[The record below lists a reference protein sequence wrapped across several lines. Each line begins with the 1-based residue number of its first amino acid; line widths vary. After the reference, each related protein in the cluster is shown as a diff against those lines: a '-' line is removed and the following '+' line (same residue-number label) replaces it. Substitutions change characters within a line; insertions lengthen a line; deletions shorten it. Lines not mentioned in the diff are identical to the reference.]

1 MIYFLYRSCIL
12 TKPSILISVNG
23 NERNLN
29 ERLAHEGIEMQ
40 HVQYC
45 VRSIKRSLKERE
57 KKFSR
62 TNTNSD
68 IKLFSFFSLWRKLI
82 PLFEASFFLHLFSCM
97 KFCFIHQKS
106 SIWTRKSE
114 AKKQLTANCWASQL
128 DFSLVVACVVWIVTL
143 NKKSLIK
150 KKE

>member
-40 HVQYC
+40 HVQC

-68 IKLFSFFSLWRKLI
+68 IKLFSFF
-82 PLFEASFFLHLFSCM
+82 FFALTKAHSALLKRAFFFTFFSCM

-106 SIWTRKSE
+106 SI
-114 AKKQLTANCWASQL
+114 
-128 DFSLVVACVVWIVTL
+128 
-143 NKKSLIK
+143 
-150 KKE
+150 